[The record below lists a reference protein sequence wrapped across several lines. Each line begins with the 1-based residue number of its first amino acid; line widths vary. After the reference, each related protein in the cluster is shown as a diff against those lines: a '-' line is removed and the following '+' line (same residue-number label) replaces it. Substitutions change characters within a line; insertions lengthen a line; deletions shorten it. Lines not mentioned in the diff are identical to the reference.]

1 MTETADGIYGG
12 TIFEHME
19 GATYRDPQQS
29 YAAMRDGAP
38 AQRAGEAVVAVTR
51 AAVDEVFRHP
61 EIYSSRNAPGFLGN
75 VRPLIPLEVDPPEHK
90 KFRKIM
96 DPLFAP
102 SRMQRLAEPI
112 ERLVNDLIDGFIDQP
127 EIDFS
132 QQFSIPFPSQVFLT
146 LLGLPLD
153 ETRRFIAMKD
163 GISRPFHVLGVPMN
177 SPEARAH
184 QAKTGQ
190 ELYDYF
196 ETLLDERQRVP
207 QDDLLTHFLT
217 AEVGG
222 HRLSREDILD
232 VCFLF
237 FIAGLDTV
245 SGVARVLLRL
255 PGRASGNPS
264 VARSRP
270 RPDPAGRRR
279 APSLGITGHACIA
292 HSDPGHRA
300 HWMPCERR
308 RHGLRFVAS
317 ANTDEDA
324 LPDAGEVRLDR
335 ETNPHIAFGGGVH
348 RCLGSHLARLELRTA
363 LQAWHVRIPHYRVKP
378 GFAIS
383 HTVGIRSLD
392 SFPMLLGQSA

>member
-29 YAAMRDGAP
+29 YSSMRDSAP
-38 AQRAGEAVVAVTR
+38 AQRAGQAVVAVSR

-75 VRPLIPLEVDPPEHK
+75 VRPLIPLEVDPPDHK

-96 DPLFAP
+96 DPIFAP

-146 LLGLPLD
+146 LLGLPLE

-196 ETLLDERQRVP
+196 ETLLDERQLAP
-207 QDDLLTHFLT
+207 QDDLLTPFPHRR
-217 AEVGG
+217 GRRPPPQSRG
-222 HRLSREDILD
+222 HPRRLLPVLHRRARHG
-232 VCFLF
+232 V
-237 FIAGLDTV
+237 
-245 SGVARVLLRL
+245 GVARVLLRL
-255 PGRASGNPS
+255 PRRAPGSPS
-264 VARSRP
+264 LARGRP

-279 APSLGITGHACIA
+279 APSLGITGHACVA
-292 HSDPGHRA
+292 DSHPG
-300 HWMPCERR
+300 
-308 RHGLRFVAS
+308 
-317 ANTDEDA
+317 N
-324 LPDAGEVRLDR
+324 
-335 ETNPHIAFGGGVH
+335 
-348 RCLGSHLARLELRTA
+348 
-363 LQAWHVRIPHYRVKP
+363 
-378 GFAIS
+378 
-383 HTVGIRSLD
+383 
-392 SFPMLLGQSA
+392 